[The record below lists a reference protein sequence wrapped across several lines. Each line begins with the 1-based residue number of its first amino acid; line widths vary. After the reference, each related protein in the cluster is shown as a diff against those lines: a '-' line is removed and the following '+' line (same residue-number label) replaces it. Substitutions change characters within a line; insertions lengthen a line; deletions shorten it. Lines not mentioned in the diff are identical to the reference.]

1 MAIPTYVPSA
11 EGEERASD
19 NSDSASDISKT
30 ASEQYRSIIEGPYCH
45 TTFVDSSDSSCVVWQ
60 PLTPETIEW
69 ARQENKLLF
78 LHIGYGACNYCRLM
92 LYETFMDDE
101 CAAVLN
107 ESFVPVIVDRDERPD
122 IETVYM
128 NYLSAVSSAGGWPLN
143 VFVTPDMEPVFG
155 GTYWP
160 GPGVSRRVGAGAETE
175 KEALDSLAIFKR
187 VRDIWQDQEAKCRA
201 EASEILSKLRIFTAE
216 GIADIRATTGA
227 TRHDT
232 FLPSATSP
240 LSETPGGTA
249 GEKSAGLSSE
259 LDLDQL
265 EEAYTHIA
273 KTFDPVYGGFG
284 LAPKFPTPPKLAF
297 LLYLNDA
304 PSAVRDVVGET
315 ECKHAADMAVQTLRK
330 LRGSALYDQ
339 LGAGFSRCSMTRDW
353 SIPLFEKLLADNA
366 LLLSLYISAWRYAGG
381 TNESEF
387 LDTVVE
393 LADHLIAPNF
403 FALGDGGLASS
414 ESAFS
419 EDNLA
424 RTLGL
429 KEGAYYLWTRR
440 EFDSVINSSGQ
451 DQQMSQVVAAHWD
464 VREEGNVPEE
474 YDPYDY
480 KIKKN
485 ILRVVKT
492 PEQLSHQFG
501 LPLETVQAYIRTAR
515 KKLRYRRD
523 LQTDREPPGY
533 SDTAI
538 TSWNGLAI
546 SALTKAHVALK
557 DIDVAKS
564 KRYLD
569 GALRIAD
576 FIMAKLYSPGTKT
589 LFRLWCFRR
598 SNFEGFADDY
608 VYLIDGILHLFG
620 ETGKES
626 LLDFAIDLQ
635 ETLISRFHDP
645 KDGGFFS
652 SAPGVS
658 LNVLRLK
665 EGMDGSLPSV
675 NAVAAANLFHLSVL
689 LQDDSYA
696 ALANGTINA
705 FEAEILQYPWLYPSM
720 LMVLVMAR
728 LGYMKDAVSAPGE
741 PEDAAYEET

>member
-1 MAIPTYVPSA
+1 MAIPTHVPSA
-11 EGEERASD
+11 EEEERAND
-19 NSDSASDISKT
+19 NSET
-30 ASEQYRSIIEGPYCH
+30 ASETSETASERDPYCH
-45 TTFVDSSDSSCVVWQ
+45 TCFVDSAMTSPVEWQ
-60 PLTPETIEW
+60 HLTPETIEW

-101 CAAVLN
+101 CADVLN
-107 ESFVPVIVDRDERPD
+107 KSFVPVIVDRDERPD

-216 GIADIRATTGA
+216 GIADIRATTEA
-227 TRHDT
+227 TRHDN
-232 FLPSATSP
+232 LLLSATSS
-240 LSETPGGTA
+240 LSEAPGGAA

-273 KTFDPVYGGFG
+273 ETFDPVYGGFG

-304 PSAVRDVVGET
+304 PSAVRDVVGEV
-315 ECKHAADMAVQTLRK
+315 ECKRAADMAVETLRK

-366 LLLSLYISAWRYAGG
+366 LLLSLYVSAWRYAGG
-381 TNESEF
+381 TTESEF

-393 LADHLIAPNF
+393 LADHLIAPDF
-403 FALGDGGLASS
+403 FALDDGGLASS
-414 ESAFS
+414 EMAFS

-424 RTLGL
+424 KTYGL

-451 DQQMSQVVAAHWD
+451 DQQTSQVVAAHWD

-474 YDPYDY
+474 YDPYDD

-492 PEQLSHQFG
+492 PEQLSHQFD

-523 LQTDREPPGY
+523 LQKDREPPGCCN
-533 SDTAI
+533 TVI

-576 FIMAKLYSPGTKT
+576 FIMAKLYSPETKT
-589 LFRLWCFRR
+589 LFRMWFCRR
-598 SNFEGFADDY
+598 SKFEGFADDY

-652 SAPGVS
+652 SAPGLS

-741 PEDAAYEET
+741 PEDVAYEET

>member
-11 EGEERASD
+11 EGEGR
-19 NSDSASDISKT
+19 ASDISET
-30 ASEQYRSIIEGPYCH
+30 ASERYRAIVEEPYCD
-45 TTFVDSSDSSCVVWQ
+45 TPFVDSAYSSPVEWQ

-78 LHIGYGACNYCRLM
+78 LHIGFGACNYCRTM
-92 LYETFMDDE
+92 LYETFMDDD

-128 NYLSAVSSAGGWPLN
+128 NYLSAVSSVGGWPLN

-227 TRHDT
+227 THHDT
-232 FLPSATSP
+232 LLPSATSP
-240 LSETPGGTA
+240 LSEPPGGEA

-304 PSAVRDVVGET
+304 PSAVKDVVGEA
-315 ECKHAADMAVQTLRK
+315 ECKRAADMAVQTLRK

-339 LGAGFSRCSMTRDW
+339 LGSGFSRCSMTRDW

-366 LLLSLYISAWRYAGG
+366 LLLSLYVSAWRYAGG
-381 TNESEF
+381 TTESEF

-393 LADHLIAPNF
+393 LADHLIAPNSF
-403 FALGDGGLASS
+403 VLRDGGGLASS
-414 ESAFS
+414 VSAFS
-419 EDNLA
+419 EDNLSQ
-424 RTLGL
+424 TLGL

-474 YDPYDY
+474 YDPYDD

-492 PEQLSHQFG
+492 PAQLSHQFG

-523 LQTDREPPGY
+523 LQTDREPPFY

-557 DIDVAKS
+557 DIDVARS

-576 FIMAKLYSPGTKT
+576 FIMAKLYSPETKT
-589 LFRLWCFRR
+589 LSRLWCCRR

-652 SAPGVS
+652 SAPEVS